1 MARVIRMSPAAN
13 HSKKPWPEWEIK
25 GHGQLTQPRTQ

>member
-25 GHGQLTQPRTQ
+25 ARPG